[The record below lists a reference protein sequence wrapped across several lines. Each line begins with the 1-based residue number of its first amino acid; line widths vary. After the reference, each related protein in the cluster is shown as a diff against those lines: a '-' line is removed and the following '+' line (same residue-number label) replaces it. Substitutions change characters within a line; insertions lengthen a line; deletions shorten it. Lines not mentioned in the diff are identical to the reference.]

1 MNFEDI
7 KKMDKKQFEQFIFNI
22 QNTKKKFC
30 VRCGNFT
37 VDKITISVNKSEKT
51 NYNSKKLCNICQECD
66 SDMLD
71 YLGVSDVEQR
81 S

>member
-22 QNTKKKFC
+22 QNAKKKFC

-37 VDKITISVNKSEKT
+37 IDKITISVNKSEKT
-51 NYNSKKLCNICQECD
+51 NYSSKKLCNIYSC
-66 SDMLD
+66 
-71 YLGVSDVEQR
+71 R
-81 S
+81 SHLFYKCCIILV

>member
-22 QNTKKKFC
+22 QKTKKKFC

-37 VDKITISVNKSEKT
+37 IDKITISVNKSEKT
-51 NYNSKKLCNICQECD
+51 NYSNKKLCNICLGCY

-71 YLGVSDVEQR
+71 YLGISDVE
-81 S
+81 